1 MAKLNLEM
9 DIEFTTAALLIVDED
24 GQQKSLDSGA
34 GIELVNGISVEDLCF
49 EVVSTNKGS
58 EMSVQFSAKDGKKS
72 SVFEVSPNGENPGLR
87 VKIHGQYSRALR
99 KGADS
104 ALKELGESLDLRL
117 RGVTWKGGY
126 YYGFSA
132 PVLGGDFDQMSDG
145 WQETFPRV
153 DRFSVR

>member
-9 DIEFTTAALLIVDED
+9 DIEFTTAALIVVDED
-24 GQQKSLDSGA
+24 GQEKNLDAGSG
-34 GIELVNGISVEDLCF
+34 LDLLNGISVEDLSF

-58 EMSVQFSAKDGKKS
+58 EMSVQFSIKDGKKN

-87 VKIHGQYSRALR
+87 VKILGQFSRVLR

-104 ALKELGESLDLRL
+104 LLKELGETLDLRL
-117 RGVTWKGGY
+117 RAVTWKGGS

-132 PVLGGDFDQMSDG
+132 PVLDGDFNQFSDS
-145 WQETFPRV
+145 WYETFPKINH
-153 DRFSVR
+153 FSIK